1 MTSLHE
7 FLSGCRDAIVS
18 EWILRIQTSEI
29 APALPSAELRDHV
42 PLFIDEIVRAL
53 RDNAGP
59 SGSTEGADPAALGSS
74 PSAAEHG
81 GQRLRLGFE
90 LGAVVRE
97 YGALRDVIV
106 EGAAAA
112 GVPLSARE
120 YQVLF
125 SCVITGIAEAVSEY
139 ARQRNAELQRQAT
152 EHMAFL
158 SHELRNP
165 LYGAKLALEVLTRK
179 GLLPESRSSRAL
191 QQGLNQMQELLDRT
205 LQAARIGSGVDLRPE
220 RIGLLALLEDIR
232 ADALPAA
239 EGREINLHVAVDAD
253 VELQA
258 DPRLLRS
265 AVANL
270 VYNAIKFTRPLGVVC
285 LSGRRVGGRALI
297 EVEDECGG
305 LPIGAPDKVFLPF
318 VRLDTEKRGF
328 GLGLAIAKQAA
339 EAHGGSIRAV
349 DLPGKGCVFV
359 LELPLA
365 LAPDP
370 PADQASSHDLD
381 RGKARAQD

>member
-7 FLSGCRDAIVS
+7 FLSGCRDEIVS
-18 EWILRIQTSEI
+18 KWIHRIQASDI
-29 APALPSAELRDHV
+29 APALPSTELRDQV

-53 RDNAGP
+53 RDNAGI
-59 SGSTEGADPAALGSS
+59 SGLAGGADSSALESS

-106 EGAAAA
+106 ESAATA
-112 GVPLSARE
+112 GIALSARE

-165 LYGAKLALEVLTRK
+165 LYGAKLALEALTRK
-179 GLLPESRSSRAL
+179 GLLSEGRSSRAL

-205 LQAARIGSGVDLRPE
+205 LQAARIGSGVDLHPE
-220 RIGLLALLEDIR
+220 KIGLLALLEDIR

-239 EGREINLHVAVDAD
+239 DGREINLHVTVDAD

-258 DPRLLRS
+258 DPRLVRS

-270 VYNAIKFTRPLGVVC
+270 VYNAIKFTRPQGEVC
-285 LSGRRVGGRALI
+285 LSGRRVGGRAII

-305 LPIGAPDKVFLPF
+305 LPIGAPDKVFSPF

-365 LAPDP
+365 LAPDS
-370 PADQASSHDLD
+370 PADQASSHGVD
-381 RGKARAQD
+381 RSE